1 VRRLCIA
8 LAVCAC
14 VLAVVP
20 AAEAERVKP
29 PKKLWSEYPLVPEV
43 QVAVPSQPLRPPVPT
58 ATDSP
63 TSGGQSGWI
72 LALGLVAAAAVLLVA
87 VARPL
92 AASRGSIAG
101 RVPRPRMPS
110 RPRPRAGSR
119 PHHRPATQYAPLS
132 VLPEPLPRESVPYV
146 TRRSG
151 LVRSRYVVMVE
162 EDGRAHELR
171 RSRAFWQVGR
181 EAWQRRIAEDAW
193 DGLANDLRAEGWE
206 VDTTGRY
213 EYFVPLRR
221 AIVSTLEPYTRFG
234 RKGAPGR

>member
-1 VRRLCIA
+1 VRLLCSA

-20 AAEAERVKP
+20 AAEAERANP
-29 PKKLWSEYPLVPEV
+29 PKKLWSEYPLAPKVH
-43 QVAVPSQPLRPPVPT
+43 VAVRSQPLRPPVAT
-58 ATDSP
+58 TTDSP
-63 TSGGQSGWI
+63 PSGGQSGWI
-72 LALGLVAAAAVLLVA
+72 LAVGLVAAAAVFLVA
-87 VARPL
+87 FGRPL

-101 RVPRPRMPS
+101 RVPRPRLPS

-119 PHHRPATQYAPLS
+119 PHHGLATQYAPLS
-132 VLPEPLPRESVPYV
+132 VFPESAPRESVPYV

-151 LVRSRYVVMVE
+151 LVRSHYVVMVE
-162 EDGRAHELR
+162 EDGRTQELR

>member
-1 VRRLCIA
+1 MRRLCIG
-8 LAVCAC
+8 LAAMAC
-14 VLAVVP
+14 VLLVVQT
-20 AAEAERVKP
+20 ADAERVRS
-29 PKKLWSEYPLVPEV
+29 PKKLWSEYPLAAPTTR
-43 QVAVPSQPLRPPVPT
+43 VADPMPARPLLPPVGAAAARP
-58 ATDSP
+58 AADA
-63 TSGGQSGWI
+63 QSGWL
-72 LALGLVAAAAVLLVA
+72 LALAVATAGVVVLLVA
-87 VARPL
+87 TRIVAP
-92 AASRGSIAG
+92 I
-101 RVPRPRMPS
+101 VPTVRMPS
-110 RPRPRAGSR
+110 RPRVRPRTRSR
-119 PHHRPATQYAPLS
+119 RAEPPTQYAPRS
-132 VLPEPLPRESVPYV
+132 ALPEPAPREFVPYV

-162 EDGRAHELR
+162 KEGRTHELR

-234 RKGAPGR
+234 RKGAAGR